1 MKAKQYTSTLR
12 ILLDILNRLYL
23 GEGISTS
30 IISNDYGVTIRT
42 AQRYIKYLKDAGFN
56 LTKKGQFYYIDVV
69 LDEEKEMLFEA
80 INSIAKNSGVYEEI
94 KPILKQLKLISEEN
108 VFYSKTDIEKIE
120 NLAVFRDIERA
131 IKNKNLLKIT
141 YKTNKTYTTTIKPL
155 KISNFEGFWYLNALN
170 ISNKYKTYHLK
181 SIQKIEILKENF
193 EVKEEILKNLDKA
206 INIWFDPTKEPF
218 LVELFVDKSVVK
230 YFERKPISPT
240 QQLIKNDDDSA
251 IMYLTITD
259 EREIIRI
266 LKMWIPEVR
275 ILSPKSLKE
284 KILNDIEQ
292 YLTI

>member
-30 IISNDYGVTIRT
+30 IISSDYGVTIRT

-56 LTKKGQFYYIDVV
+56 LTKKEQFYYIDVV

-240 QQLIKNDDDSA
+240 QQLIKNDDGSA

>member
-42 AQRYIKYLKDAGFN
+42 AQRYIKYLKDAGFY

-240 QQLIKNDDDSA
+240 QQLIKNDDGSA